1 MLIKDAK
8 FAIDARKKQL
18 IQQEANALKDAKL
31 RGALVHHYIRCLNY
45 IGTASVLILMTPDS
59 E

>member
-8 FAIDARKKQL
+8 FSIDARKKQL

-31 RGALVHHYIRCLNY
+31 RGSFRRRVAIRY
-45 IGTASVLILMTPDS
+45 TFISI
-59 E
+59 